1 MFALSY
7 GSWNQLNLAECSS
20 FLNAV
25 TQGVAEWKVGFIP
38 WTSTAGFACSW
49 PCPAGPRWEPLPAR
63 TPQRSAAAAAEARP
77 QPPLEPRCSGSCYR
91 SFGVPHS
98 ALCSSVHCHFSFRGG
113 CLVESMEL
121 GAPRRQGLP
130 RCGRPERPQLR
141 RLSERPAPISPQRYL
156 KGLVDISRVGWA
168 VWVGFPVLE
177 VSWSRPS
184 AVPPSRPG
192 PALPAP
198 EGPASSRL
206 PPLGLDL
213 HSDV

>member
-1 MFALSY
+1 M
-7 GSWNQLNLAECSS
+7 
-20 FLNAV
+20 
-25 TQGVAEWKVGFIP
+25 
-38 WTSTAGFACSW
+38 STAGFACSW
-49 PCPAGPRWEPLPAR
+49 PRPAGPRSAPLPAR
-63 TPQRSAAAAAEARP
+63 TPQRSAASAAVPRP

-98 ALCSSVHCHFSFRGG
+98 ALWSSLHCHFSFRGG
-113 CLVESMEL
+113 GGCLVEIIEL
-121 GAPRRQGLP
+121 GPPPSAGGAPLQAAP
-130 RCGRPERPQLR
+130 AAAARPPFRGAELAA
-141 RLSERPAPISPQRYL
+141 RPAAVSPQRYL

-177 VSWSRPS
+177 VSCSRPS
-184 AVPPSRPG
+184 PVPPSRPG